1 MKITVRSAHGSGG
14 TELADLESEA
24 NVAEENAVLGRTKD
38 YALRKEA
45 WESVR
50 ARIAKVHGTC
60 MHTTCCTQVAFQ
72 HSVLDT
78 LRMLMRITCKALQ
91 MAFSCVE
98 SGHAGMCAQQT
109 CFGLQYESGYFLS
122 RARCAVLLGWSI
134 ACLPC
139 T

>member
-1 MKITVRSAHGSGG
+1 MKITVGSAHGSGG

-24 NVAEENAVLGRTKD
+24 NVAKENAVLGRTID
-38 YALRKEA
+38 HALR
-45 WESVR
+45 VR

-78 LRMLMRITCKALQ
+78 LRMLMLITCKALQ
-91 MAFSCVE
+91 MAFSFVD
-98 SGHAGMCAQQT
+98 SGHAGMYAQQT